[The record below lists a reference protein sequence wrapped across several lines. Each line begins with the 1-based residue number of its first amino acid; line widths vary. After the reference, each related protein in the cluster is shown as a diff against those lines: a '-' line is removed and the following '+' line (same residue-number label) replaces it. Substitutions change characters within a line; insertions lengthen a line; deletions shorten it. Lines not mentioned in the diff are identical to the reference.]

1 MGAHLSSMRTH
12 RDSSDLPEP
21 SLVSLPL
28 AIITVGEI
36 GAVSATLDGIE
47 FASPAQAESWSRAQF
62 GELLDALT
70 LGRKRTVR
78 IEVHESDGTVFT
90 DIIHAKRLKHGD
102 QVAELV
108 PPAGPQSRRARR
120 DPPPQLL
127 EVSGNGFIPGEDITV
142 AIPVSSAEGNATGD
156 ARAVIDLSQL
166 LDHATEV
173 ILIGH
178 ISGRIVTERLP

>member
-1 MGAHLSSMRTH
+1 MSTH
-12 RDSSDLPEP
+12 HDPSDKPDSSP
-21 SLVSLPL
+21 VSIPL
-28 AIITVGEI
+28 AIITVGEV
-36 GAVSATLDGIE
+36 GAVSATLDGVE
-47 FASPAQAESWSRAQF
+47 FAPPAPAETWSRAQF

-90 DIIHAKRLKHGD
+90 DIIHAKRVKHGD
-102 QVAELV
+102 QEAELV

-120 DPPPQLL
+120 RTPPQLL

-142 AIPVSSAEGNATGD
+142 AIPVTSAEGNATGD
-156 ARAVIDLSQL
+156 ARAMIDLSQL

>member
-1 MGAHLSSMRTH
+1 MLG
-12 RDSSDLPEP
+12 
-21 SLVSLPL
+21 
-28 AIITVGEI
+28 
-36 GAVSATLDGIE
+36 
-47 FASPAQAESWSRAQF
+47 
-62 GELLDALT
+62 ALT

-90 DIIHAKRLKHGD
+90 DIIHAKRLKRGD
-102 QVAELV
+102 QEAGSV

-120 DPPPQLL
+120 STPPQLP
-127 EVSGNGFIPGEDITV
+127 EVSGNDFIPGEDITV
-142 AIPVSSAEGNATGD
+142 AIPVSTAEGNATGH
-156 ARAVIDLSQL
+156 AGAVIDLSQL

>member
-1 MGAHLSSMRTH
+1 MSTH
-12 RDSSDLPEP
+12 RDSSDKPEASP
-21 SLVSLPL
+21 VSLPL

-36 GAVSATLDGIE
+36 GAVIATLDGIE
-47 FASPAQAESWSRAQF
+47 FAPPAPAESWSRAQF
-62 GELLDALT
+62 GALLDALT
-70 LGRKRTVR
+70 MGRKRTVR
-78 IEVHESDGTVFT
+78 IEVRESDGTVFT

-102 QVAELV
+102 QEAELV
-108 PPAGPQSRRARR
+108 PPAVPQFRRARR
-120 DPPPQLL
+120 STPPQLL

-142 AIPVSSAEGNATGD
+142 AIPVTSAEGNSTGE

-173 ILIGH
+173 MLIGH

>member
-1 MGAHLSSMRTH
+1 MTHLLDMSPHSEPVDT
-12 RDSSDLPEP
+12 PEP
-21 SLVSLPL
+21 SLVELPR

-36 GAVSATLDGIE
+36 GAVSATLDGVE
-47 FASPAQAESWSRAQF
+47 FPPRAPAETWSRAQF

-70 LGRKRTVR
+70 LRRKRTVR

-90 DIIHAKRLKHGD
+90 DIIHAKLLKHGD
-102 QVAELV
+102 QEAELV

-120 DPPPQLL
+120 RTPPLLL
-127 EVSGNGFIPGEDITV
+127 EISGSGFIPGEDITV
-142 AIPVSSAEGNATGD
+142 AIPVTSAEGNSTGE

-166 LDHATEV
+166 ATEV
-173 ILIGH
+173 MLIGH

>member
-1 MGAHLSSMRTH
+1 MSAHSEPVDT
-12 RDSSDLPEP
+12 PEP
-21 SLVSLPL
+21 SLVELPL
-28 AIITVGEI
+28 AIITVGEV
-36 GAVSATLDGIE
+36 GAVSATLDGVE
-47 FASPAQAESWSRAQF
+47 FPPPAPAETWSRAQF
-62 GELLDALT
+62 GELLDALA
-70 LGRKRTVR
+70 LGRTRTVR

-102 QVAELV
+102 QAAELV

-142 AIPVSSAEGNATGD
+142 AIPVTSAEGNANGD
-156 ARAVIDLSQL
+156 ARAVVDLSQL
-166 LDHATEV
+166 MDHATEV
-173 ILIGH
+173 MLIGH